1 MTNQPTPDLFTHIH
15 KGLRHGL
22 FTAVEL
28 LGRTDWSDPTAA
40 GEATARWTELDT
52 QLTAHAHHEDVFIF
66 PMLEVRRPGATAAL
80 HAGHETIDKLQR
92 AATQAVERA
101 VARGIAADGLHAYRL
116 ATELAGAYLSHL
128 LDEERTVMPAI
139 LECCSSEEIEAC
151 RRALLATVAPDE
163 AAVTQRWVLLSI
175 DHPTRVGLFT
185 GARRSMPPE
194 AFTGLLALARHVL
207 PAHDLTRLDAALT
220 AAA

>member
-1 MTNQPTPDLFTHIH
+1 MTSPPAPDLFTHVH

-22 FTAVEL
+22 FGAVEL
-28 LGRTDWSDPTAA
+28 LGRTDWSDPTAI
-40 GEATARWTELDT
+40 GDATAKWTELDA
-52 QLTAHAHHEDVFIF
+52 QLTAHALHEDDFIF
-66 PMLEVRRPGATAAL
+66 AMLEAHRPGATAAL
-80 HAGHETIDKLQR
+80 HADHHTIDGLQH
-92 AATQAVERA
+92 AAAEA
-101 VARGIAADGLHAYRL
+101 VAHAAANASAADGLHAYRL

-139 LECCSSEEIEAC
+139 LECCSVEEIEAC
-151 RRALLATVAPDE
+151 RRALLATVPPNE
-163 AAVTQRWVLLSI
+163 AAVTQRWILLSL
-175 DHPTRVGLFT
+175 DHPTRVGLLT

-194 AFTGLLALARHVL
+194 AFAALLTLARHVL